1 MGCFGSPLFLKEE
14 EVLDTKKRIRR
25 WRGLNCIFAS
35 LLVIVVGASG
45 VAEQW
50 KSTIDSRL
58 GTVSSR
64 VETLE
69 AENPEDLYSYQS
81 DYADTTELVNAHKDL
96 AERLQEEGSVLLKN
110 ENDALPLAQ
119 GAAVTLLGMRSYNPV
134 YGGQIGSDPAP
145 TQNVSLEIALSSKG
159 FRLNPVMKQVYY
171 LLGNVSEGGGNP
183 YMPGALSTTFSVSN
197 DNVYKLKIGE
207 PPLAEYANLVPDYA
221 DSFANFKDAAI
232 VAVGRPSSESGD
244 FFPGE
249 AGMEDEGAE
258 NILGLTENERAVI
271 ALAKENFEKVIVLVN
286 SSSAME
292 IEELKQDQGVDAILW
307 IGQPGNYGF
316 NGVADILCGAVS
328 PSGHLPDTYVVDS
341 TSSPGMR
348 NFGVIPYTNQD
359 AISDGKASYTDYRA
373 GWYIVEAEG
382 IYSGYRYYETRY
394 ADTVMGQG
402 KADSSVGSHTGGAW
416 KYENEVSYP
425 FGYGLS
431 YTEFTQTLDEVVL
444 NREDNTVTAK
454 VTVQNTG
461 GRAGKSVVQVYAQAP
476 YTAYDIENKVEKAA
490 VQLLGFEKTQELAP
504 GASEQVTVV
513 MDLQYL
519 ASYDYVNAKTYIMD
533 EGDYYLA
540 IGDDAHDALNNI
552 LAMQGMTAAHGMD
565 RDGDKAKAYTWRQDS
580 FDDETFAVSKAGV
593 QVTNR
598 LEDADL
604 NYYLPG
610 AVVYLSRNDWEGT
623 WPEIYDSVEAS
634 GEMIVQLRN
643 DTYTIRTG
651 DDTSSIFPERDNGMT
666 LSMLKGAAY
675 DDERWDMLL
684 EQMKLDEICYM
695 MINGNERLQE
705 IPSVGSFATWEADG
719 PAGFIKFRLGDRS
732 SDTQSPTYVPPED
745 INAKYSLNDMPM
757 EVVAGATFNKE
768 LLHEMGVLFGN
779 DSLFVDTVF
788 IWAPGMNLHRVPYN
802 ARNHEY
808 YSEDSML
815 ANYLGTAVVQG
826 ALTKG
831 LIMAPKHL
839 AFNNQETNRAGVCVY
854 MNEQA
859 ARELALRAFQGI
871 FEGGGMGTM
880 TAYNRVGA
888 TFVNAHEGLMK
899 NILRGEW
906 DFKGYNITD
915 WVNGENYMTVKESIV
930 YGAVSVMDVAG
941 SDYVAS
947 GRAWDYFTAQNLRG
961 DAVFLTALREN
972 MHYLFYT
979 LVNSNAM
986 NGQNASSRVINLM
999 TWWRAAL
1006 IGLEVC
1012 CVLLL
1017 LLGIWR
1023 YTAAVVKERKAVK
1036 KDA

>member
-1 MGCFGSPLFLKEE
+1 M
-14 EVLDTKKRIRR
+14 LDTKKKICK
-25 WRGLNCIFAS
+25 WRGLSCTLAS
-35 LLVIVVGASG
+35 LLVIIIGASG

-64 VETLE
+64 VETE
-69 AENPEDLYSYQS
+69 EVESVEDLYSYQS

-110 ENDALPLAQ
+110 NNAVLPLQQ
-119 GAAVTLLGMRSYNPV
+119 GSAVTLLGMRSYNPV

-145 TQNVSLEIALSSKG
+145 TQNVSLEAALTSRG

-171 LLGNVSEGGGNP
+171 LLGNVSDNSGNP
-183 YMPGALSTTFSVSN
+183 YMPGTLSTTFSVSN

-207 PPLAEYANLVPDYA
+207 PPLEEYAKLVENYA
-221 DSFANFKDAAI
+221 DSFSGFGDAAI
-232 VAVGRPSSESGD
+232 VVVGRPSSESGD

-249 AGMEDEGAE
+249 DGMEDEGAA
-258 NILGLTENERAVI
+258 NILGLTANERAVI
-271 ALAKENFEKVIVLVN
+271 ELAKENFEKVIVLVN

-292 IEELKQDQGVDAILW
+292 IEELKQDEEVDAVLW

-316 NGVADILCGAVS
+316 NGVADILNGTVS
-328 PSGHLPDTYVVDS
+328 PSGRLPDTYAVNS
-341 TSSPGMR
+341 TSSPGMQ

-359 AISDGKASYTDYRA
+359 AISDGKISYEDYRA
-373 GWYIVEAEG
+373 GWYVVEAEG
-382 IYSGYRYYETRY
+382 IYSGYKYYETRY
-394 ADTVMGQG
+394 ADAVTGNG
-402 KADSSVGSHTGGAW
+402 NADSSVGSSTGGAW
-416 KYENEVSYP
+416 EYGSEVSYS

-431 YTEFTQTLDEVVL
+431 YTEFTQTLDEVTFDQ
-444 NREDNTVTAK
+444 EGNTVTAK

-461 GRAGKSVVQVYAQAP
+461 DKAGKSVVQVYAQSP
-476 YTAYDIENKVEKAA
+476 YTAYDVENKVEKAA
-490 VQLLGFEKTQELAP
+490 IQLLGFEKTKELAP
-504 GASEQVTVV
+504 GETQQVTVT

-533 EGDYYLA
+533 DGDYYLA

-552 LAMQGMTAAHGMD
+552 LAAKGMSVADGMD
-565 RDGDKAKAYTWRQDS
+565 RDGDAAKSYTWHQDS
-580 FDDETFAVSKAGV
+580 FDSETYAVSKAGV
-593 QVTNR
+593 EVTNQ
-598 LEDADL
+598 LDNADL

-610 AVVYLSRNDWEGT
+610 EVTYLSRSDWEGT
-623 WPEIYDSVEAS
+623 WPKTYDSVEAS
-634 GEMIVQLRN
+634 EDMIAQLRN
-643 DTYTIRTG
+643 DTYTIQTG
-651 DDTSSIFPERDNGMT
+651 DTTSSIFPERDNGMT
-666 LSMLKGAAY
+666 LSMMKGAAY
-675 DDERWDMLL
+675 DDERWNMLL
-684 EQMKLDEICYM
+684 DQMKLDEICYM

-719 PAGFIKFRLGDRS
+719 PAGFIKFRLADRS
-732 SDTQSPTYVPPED
+732 SDTQSPTYVAPED

-757 EVVAGATFNKE
+757 EVVIGATFNKE
-768 LLHEMGVLFGN
+768 LVHEMGVLFGN
-779 DSLFVDTVF
+779 DSLWVDTVF
-788 IWAPGMNLHRVPYN
+788 MWAPGMNLHRVPYN

-815 ANYLGTAVVQG
+815 TNYLGTAAVQG
-826 ALTKG
+826 AYTKG
-831 LIMAPKHL
+831 LIMSPKHL

-859 ARELALRAFQGI
+859 ARELALRAFQGV
-871 FEGGGMGTM
+871 FEGDGLGTM

-930 YGAVSVMDVAG
+930 YGGVSVMDVAG
-941 SDYVAS
+941 SDYVTS

-961 DAVFLTALREN
+961 DATFLTALREN

-979 LVNSNAM
+979 LANSNAM

-999 TWWRAAL
+999 TWWRAAF
-1006 IGLEVC
+1006 IGLEVLLA
-1012 CVLLL
+1012 LLL
-1017 LLGIWR
+1017 VFGLWR
-1023 YTAAVVKERKAVK
+1023 YIVAVRGERKAVK
-1036 KDA
+1036 ADA